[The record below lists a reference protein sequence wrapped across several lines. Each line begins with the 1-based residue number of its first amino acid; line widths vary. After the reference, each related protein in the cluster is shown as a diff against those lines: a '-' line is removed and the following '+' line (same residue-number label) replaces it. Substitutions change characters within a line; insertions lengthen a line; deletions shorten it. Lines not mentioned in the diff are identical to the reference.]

1 MPRSP
6 TQDRSR
12 ARVERIFGAA
22 AQLLAETGAER
33 ITVRTLAA
41 RSGVSVGT
49 IYQFFEDVDAV
60 RAAVAERTRGELQ
73 KVLATELTLELA
85 RASPGTFFSRLI
97 DVIGAVQRRHPHI
110 GCLVQID
117 RSDEF
122 RGAFALELR
131 EYIAGHIRDTF
142 AGAYPKMDNR
152 DLKRKLEVILAA
164 LLGALDAMPS
174 RNDPER
180 GAHLHQTKTLISLC
194 ANAAFAPKEQSGP
207 VSKRRK
213 ARQEPLIVR
222 TDEGIE

>member
-6 TQDRSR
+6 SQDRSR
-12 ARVERIFGAA
+12 ARVERILVAA
-22 AQLLAETGAER
+22 AQLLAETGAEK

-41 RSGVSVGT
+41 RSRVSVGT
-49 IYQFFEDVDAV
+49 IYQFFKDIGAV
-60 RAAVAERTRGELQ
+60 RLAVAERTRGDLR

-85 RASPGTFFSRLI
+85 CASPGNFFSRLI
-97 DVIGAVQRRHPHI
+97 DVIGAVQRRRPHI

-131 EYIAGHIRDTF
+131 DYIAGHIRNVF
-142 AGAYPKMDNR
+142 AGAYPKMDKR

-164 LLGALDAMPS
+164 LLGALDAMPP
-174 RNDPER
+174 RKHDPER
-180 GAHLHQTKTLISLC
+180 AAHLQQTKTLISLY
-194 ANAAFAPKEQSGP
+194 ANAAFAPKEQSSP

-213 ARQEPLIVR
+213 TRQEPFMA
-222 TDEGIE
+222 